1 VLTVTNG
8 AWLERDTAGHLVRA
22 RIPAPTDPSARPLKG
37 NGWSLELANGWSVV
51 PSDHPGD
58 LKLTKRPGSVPSFVL
73 FISL

>member
-1 VLTVTNG
+1 MLTVTNG

-51 PSDHPGD
+51 PSDLPGD
-58 LKLTKRPGSVPSFVL
+58 LKLTKRP
-73 FISL
+73 